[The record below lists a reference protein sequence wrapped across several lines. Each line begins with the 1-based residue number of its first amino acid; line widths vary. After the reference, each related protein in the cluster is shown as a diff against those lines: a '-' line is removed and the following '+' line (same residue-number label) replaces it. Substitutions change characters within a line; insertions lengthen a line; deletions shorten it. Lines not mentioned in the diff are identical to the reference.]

1 MVGSQGQQHFVH
13 QQNMFKVVDDAFSVQ
28 EIHRSSQ
35 KIPVQRFGKP
45 KVFLLAGHIG
55 NGNNLLE
62 GDALDGRDHDDDKE
76 VACAEGPEEG
86 GNHDESPYG
95 ACNEVCLFLL
105 ILGLG
110 RLLGGLT

>member
-1 MVGSQGQQHFVH
+1 MVGSQGQQQTVH
-13 QQNMFKVVDDAFSVQ
+13 HEDVLEVVDDALAVQ
-28 EIHRSSQ
+28 EVHGGAEEV
-35 KIPVQRFGKP
+35 PVERLCETQAAG
-45 KVFLLAGHIG
+45 LAGHVCDC
-55 NGNNLLE
+55 NDLLE

-95 ACNEVCLFLL
+95 AGNEVGLFLL

-110 RLLGGLT
+110 RLLRGLT